1 MNHQKFIS
9 KEDINL
15 LPELVFDGEIS
26 LITTT
31 EDARKALLELKEE
44 KVLGLDTETRP
55 AFTKGESYLPA
66 LLQLGTR
73 NKAYLFRIQDFTWPE
88 ELIQLLENENVL
100 KVGVA
105 IKDDAK
111 ALHKMHPYT
120 PRGFVDVSYEA
131 RIRQIESEGLR
142 ALAGI
147 FLGQRLSKASKI
159 TNWERKILTPSQL
172 KYAATDAVV
181 SLLVYE
187 KIVQI
192 PV

>member
-1 MNHQKFIS
+1 MTYQKFIS
-9 KEDINL
+9 KDDINQ
-15 LPELVFDGEIS
+15 LPPLVFDGEII
-26 LITTT
+26 LVTTT
-31 EDARKALLELKEE
+31 HDAKKALLDLRDE
-44 KVLGLDTETRP
+44 KVLGFDTETRP
-55 AFTKGESYLPA
+55 AFTKGESYPPA

-73 NKAYLFRIQDFTWPE
+73 EKAYLFRLQDFKWPE
-88 ELIQLLENENVL
+88 ELIHLLENEEVL

-111 ALHKMHPYT
+111 ALHRIHPFT

-147 FLGQRLSKASKI
+147 FLGKRLSKASKI
-159 TNWERKILTPSQL
+159 TNWNRKELTEAQL
-172 KYAATDAVV
+172 QYAATDAVV
-181 SLLVYE
+181 SFLVYE